1 MKGLKGIAVARWLTL
16 AALLP
21 GLGACGAGRLGVPL
35 AQLEPQPL
43 TTVRP
48 GDVIEIEFW
57 QQLELSGERIVDD
70 DGRIHL
76 PLVRSVQVAGLSAEE
91 IRERLTERYRQYYSD
106 PLIVVNVRLGISI
119 TGAVRSPG
127 RYTVDPALNVLD
139 LLGLAGGLEYEANR
153 TRIELNRGARRY
165 EIDLDDAL
173 LATEPEKLRLQS
185 GDWIYVPRRFWT
197 LQRTATYASIAAIS
211 LAIASF
217 LTR

>member
-119 TGAVRSPG
+119 T
-127 RYTVDPALNVLD
+127 
-139 LLGLAGGLEYEANR
+139 ANR

>member
-1 MKGLKGIAVARWLTL
+1 MTRLKGIALARWLAL

-21 GLGACGAGRLGVPL
+21 GLGACGPRLGVPL

-43 TTVRP
+43 TTVRA

-57 QQLELSGERIVDD
+57 QQVELSGERIVDD
-70 DGRIHL
+70 DGRIPL
-76 PLVRSVQVAGLSAEE
+76 PLVRSVEVAGLSAEE

-106 PLIVVNVRLGISI
+106 PLIVVNVRLGVSI
-119 TGAVRSPG
+119 TGAVRAPG